1 MSSEWSL
8 AHSEGS
14 PSFESSPFSSS
25 PFNSLDEPNSG
36 WSSWGQM
43 DDESLPSPEQR
54 NRDAVIFLLDCTSP
68 MLSLSSSSQ
77 GEAGQG
83 KTHWDV
89 AISLCSLFVKQKV
102 IQSPDDLIGVLLMG
116 TTLLHTNAHS
126 HPHIH
131 QYLPLSPPSAEMIR
145 AINALSSSDTLQS
158 IGMGEERDINLRD
171 AFWSCQSMFQTAGGS
186 RKGGGGASSSTT
198 SLSHNAHKRIFVWTS
213 NAHPFNDAQDK
224 AQALHKVRDLRD
236 QEVELKVFRLH
247 RADVKFNM
255 AIFWRQA
262 LIYSDDEGGME
273 RMEGNVDE
281 VEDSFS
287 ELREKL
293 FRRVSKKRALGSV
306 GLQLT
311 PSLSVGVK
319 LYCLYL
325 EAKKDPP
332 VLLSKQS
339 NVKLTAETKAYD
351 TATGETLAK
360 HEIRR
365 YYPFGGVKAHITDDE
380 LKQIK
385 TVGEAGLVL
394 LGFKAATSIKAY
406 HNLRSPYFIYPDEGG
421 IKGSTRAFHA
431 LLLGMAELGVV
442 GVARLI
448 YRTGT
453 MPRMVAL
460 LPQLAVADV
469 KGINDRPPG
478 MHLVFL
484 PYADDIRQL
493 EVAPAAP
500 VDEAVKVQAKR
511 IIRALRI
518 PGYQPSDISNPA
530 LQKHYAGIQAMAL
543 HEAQEELLDELQPDV
558 EGMQKNAPLFE
569 AFNAAIF
576 TEAEGEEV
584 GEKRKGGGGRGGG
597 GGGGGKR
604 VKKEGVSDE
613 EYNAIDWEGM
623 KESGE
628 GWKKLTI
635 NHLKIYLRRHNLPL
649 GGRKDELI
657 LRIESHQPI

>member
-25 PFNSLDEPNSG
+25 PFNSLDEPNAG
-36 WSSWGQM
+36 WSSWGQVE
-43 DDESLPSPEQR
+43 DDSLPSPEQR

-68 MLSLSSSSQ
+68 MLSLSSAE
-77 GEAGQG
+77 GEGERG
-83 KTHWDV
+83 RSHWEV
-89 AISLCSLFVKQKV
+89 AVSLCSLFVKQKV
-102 IQSPDDLIGVLLMG
+102 IQSPDDLVGVLLMG
-116 TTLLHTNAHS
+116 TTVQHTNAHS

-131 QYLPLSPPSAEMIR
+131 QYLPLAPPSAEMIR
-145 AINALSSSDTLQS
+145 AINSLASSDTLQS
-158 IGMGEERDINLRD
+158 IGIGEESDINLRD
-171 AFWSCQSMFQTAGGS
+171 AFWSCQSMFQTAGGG
-186 RKGGGGASSSTT
+186 RRGAGAATAST
-198 SLSHNAHKRIFVWTS
+198 SLSHSAHKRIFVWTT
-213 NAHPFNDAQDK
+213 NARPFSDSQDK
-224 AQALHKVRDLRD
+224 AQALHKVRDLRE

-247 RADVKFNM
+247 RADVKFDM
-255 AIFWRQA
+255 AAFWRQA

-273 RMEGNVDE
+273 RLDGKIDD

-311 PSLSVGVK
+311 PTLSVGVK

-339 NVKLTAETKAYD
+339 NVKLTAETKSYD

-360 HEIRR
+360 HEIRK
-365 YYPFGGVKAHITDDE
+365 YYPFGGVKAHITDE
-380 LKQIK
+380 EMKAIK

-394 LGFKAATSIKAY
+394 LGFKAASAIKAY
-406 HNLRSPYFIYPDEGG
+406 HNLRSPYFIYPDEEGT
-421 IKGSTRAFHA
+421 KGSTRAFHA
-431 LLLGMAELGVV
+431 LLLGMSELSVV

-460 LPQLAVADV
+460 LPQPAVVDV

-511 IIRALRI
+511 IIRALHI

-569 AFNAAIF
+569 AFNASIF

-584 GEKRKGGGGRGGG
+584 GEKRRGGAG

-604 VKKEGVSDE
+604 VKREGVSDE

-623 KESGE
+623 KASGE
-628 GWKKLTI
+628 GWKKLTV
-635 NHLKIYLRRHNLPL
+635 NDLKIYLRRHNLPL
-649 GGRKDELI
+649 SGKKDDLI
-657 LRIESHQPI
+657 LRIESHQPL